1 MIPNEAHWLCEE
13 CWCCNGDWRGFCL
26 LYLFA
31 SCYYQLSAWISSTFC
46 DHCSGRG
53 EKHLQYCSQPLST
66 FDWFFFWTIVN
77 SIYKNTQL
85 DLKYFEINPRC
96 HQTAE
101 NISYQTF
108 FVSLSSG
115 LSLVSHVLWG
125 VISLSLLTRDPDL
138 SDEETKIT
146 QPDPWG
152 SIPGCIPDWKDS

>member
-1 MIPNEAHWLCEE
+1 MKHTDYVRNAGVVMVIGEDFV
-13 CWCCNGDWRGFCL
+13 CCI
-26 LYLFA
+26 YLPA
-31 SCYYQLSAWISSTFC
+31 VITSSQLESAQHSVITALAEVKNIYNIVHSLSP
-46 DHCSGRG
+46 
-53 EKHLQYCSQPLST
+53 HLT
-66 FDWFFFWTIVN
+66 DFFFLTIVN

-146 QPDPWG
+146 QPDP
-152 SIPGCIPDWKDS
+152 